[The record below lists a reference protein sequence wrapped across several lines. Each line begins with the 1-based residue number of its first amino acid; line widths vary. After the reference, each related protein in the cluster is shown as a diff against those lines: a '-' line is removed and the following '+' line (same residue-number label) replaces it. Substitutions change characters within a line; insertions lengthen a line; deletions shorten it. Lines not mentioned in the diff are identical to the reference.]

1 MQETL
6 TFEAMPQAILEL
18 MHKVD
23 SLRADIGELRKH
35 CQPPQ
40 VSEPMIG
47 IDEACKI
54 LGRAK
59 STVYALTQVHKF
71 FSITKRAGGAS
82 RMPDSST
89 FLYNYSNYIPLLLS
103 NIVG

>member
-6 TFEAMPQAILEL
+6 TFEAMPQAILVL
-18 MHKVD
+18 MHKGD
-23 SLRADIGELRKH
+23 SLRADIGELKKH

-54 LGRAK
+54 DRLCAHSGAK
-59 STVYALTQVHKF
+59 NSYLNPK
-71 FSITKRAGGAS
+71 S
-82 RMPDSST
+82 RR
-89 FLYNYSNYIPLLLS
+89 
-103 NIVG
+103 G